1 MSHRYSWTAG
11 VLREVL
17 PNGLTLLAQRDS
29 SAPAVAVVTHV
40 KAGFFDEPD
49 RWAGISHVLEH
60 MFFKG
65 TPSRAVG
72 EVARQTKAAGGYLNA
87 GTSYDY
93 TTYYVTLPAAELG
106 AALDIQAD
114 ALQNA
119 LLDREELARELRV
132 IIQEAKRKLDSPG
145 SVAHETLHEVLFD
158 RHRIRRWRI
167 GTEAALEGF
176 TREDVAGY
184 YQSRYVPGRTIVAI
198 VGDVDPAAALAAAR
212 RRYAAWPARVAGSD
226 PSPQEPERRDVRAR
240 TLRGP
245 ITLAQLVLG
254 WRTVPPL
261 HPDAAA
267 LDLAAAVLG
276 SGRGSWLYRA
286 VRAPGLATGVSAY
299 NYAPTE
305 VGVFSVSAELEA
317 ERVPAALGEIAGAV
331 LALRASGPSDDDVER
346 ARALL
351 LARWA
356 RRLESM
362 DGRASALAEAEAL
375 RDVALLDEE
384 FTRLAAVTAAEVR
397 SAAERYLRPDAVGA
411 VVYLPEDRG
420 AELDATAL
428 AAAFGVPAAARAPGG
443 ATPALRVP
451 PVNGRPAGRTDAGV
465 LHVPLDGVDLLVR
478 RKTGVPAVTLGAY
491 VARTTAE
498 AATEAGVGALALR
511 SAIRGAGAYDAE
523 TLALAF
529 ERLGG
534 SLGSSAATDWVG
546 LGTSVMAEHLAP
558 AAALVRLTLGEPR
571 FEAGELTR
579 ERDLMIEEARQVAD
593 DTFRFPFQLAF
604 RGAFGDGGYGLPTAG
619 LEETLATLT
628 PARTAEWHR
637 TNVLG
642 RRLAVVAVGDVDPA
656 AAADQLAA
664 VFRDWRGGAPLPA
677 VPERWQPAG
686 APVERVVELGKAQSA
701 FAMLFP
707 GPGRRDP
714 ARHAAEVWAAVASGL
729 GGRLFDALR
738 EQRSLAYT
746 VLAFTWQR
754 GRAGALGTYIATSPE
769 REAEAR
775 EAMLEELAR
784 FASEP
789 VSAEELR
796 GAIGYLAG
804 QAVVQR
810 QSASQVASEVLE
822 AWMIGEGLAE
832 LEDPAAPFQRVTAED
847 VWRVARESLRPER
860 RAEGVAR
867 GTGGGR

>member
-1 MSHRYSWTAG
+1 MPTRYSWTAG
-11 VLREVL
+11 VVREVL
-17 PNGLTLLAQRDS
+17 PNGLTLLAQRDT

-72 EVARQTKAAGGYLNA
+72 EVAKQTKAAGGYLNA

-106 AALDIQAD
+106 AALDIQSD
-114 ALQNA
+114 ALQHA
-119 LLDREELARELRV
+119 LLDRDELARELQV

-145 SVAHETLHEVLFD
+145 SLAHETLHEVLFD
-158 RHRIRRWRI
+158 CHRIRRWRI

-184 YQSRYVPGRTIVAI
+184 YESRYVPGRTIVAI
-198 VGDVDPAAALAAAR
+198 VGDVDPAEALAAAR
-212 RRYAAWPARVAGSD
+212 SRYAAWPARAAASD
-226 PSPQEPERRDVRAR
+226 PSPAEPERRDVRAR

-245 ITLAQLVLG
+245 ITLAQLALG

-267 LDLAAAVLG
+267 LDLAAGVLG

-317 ERVPAALGEIAGAV
+317 ERVPAALREIARAV
-331 LALRASGPSDDDVER
+331 LALRTTGPGADDVER

-351 LARWA
+351 LSRWA

-375 RDVALLDEE
+375 RDVSLLDEE
-384 FTRLAAVTAAEVR
+384 FTRLAAVTADEVR
-397 SAAERYLRPDAVGA
+397 AAAERYLRPDAVAA
-411 VVYLPEDRG
+411 VAYLPDGRG
-420 AELDATAL
+420 VELDAAGL
-428 AAAFGVPAAARAPGG
+428 RAVFAVPAPARPTGG
-443 ATPALRVP
+443 AMPATQVP
-451 PVNGRPAGRTDAGV
+451 PVNGRPAGRTEAGV
-465 LHVPLDGVDLLVR
+465 LHVSMDGVDLLVR
-478 RKTGVPAVTLGAY
+478 RKPGVPSVTLGAY
-491 VARTTAE
+491 VARTEAE
-498 AATEAGVGALALR
+498 APGDAGVGALALR
-511 SAIRGAGAYDAE
+511 SAIRGVGAFDAE
-523 TLALAF
+523 SLALAF

-546 LGTSVMAEHLAP
+546 LGTSVMAEQLAP
-558 AAALVRLTLGEPR
+558 AAALLRLALTEPR
-571 FEAGELTR
+571 FDPVELMR

-593 DTFRFPFQLAF
+593 DTFRYPFQLAF
-604 RGAFGDGGYGLPTAG
+604 RGAFGDTGYGLPTSG

-628 PARTAEWHR
+628 PARTADWHR
-637 TNVLG
+637 DHILG
-642 RRLAVVAVGDVDPA
+642 RRLTVVAVGDIDPPA
-656 AAADQLAA
+656 AADRLAA
-664 VFRDWRGGAPLPA
+664 VFRDWRGTAPAAAGA
-677 VPERWQPAG
+677 ERWRPAG
-686 APVERVVELGKAQSA
+686 VPVERIVELGKAQSA

-707 GPGRRDP
+707 GPGRRDA
-714 ARHAAEVWAAVASGL
+714 ARYAAEVWAAVASGL

-746 VLAFTWQR
+746 VLAFAWQR

-775 EAMLEELAR
+775 QAMLEELAR
-784 FASEP
+784 FAAEP
-789 VSAEELR
+789 VRPDELR
-796 GAIGYLAG
+796 GAVGYLAG

-810 QSASQVASEVLE
+810 ESAGHVASEMLE
-822 AWMIGEGLAE
+822 AWMIGDGLGE
-832 LEDPAAPFQRVTAED
+832 LEDPAAPYHRVTAEA
-847 VWRVARESLRPER
+847 VWRVARESLRPEN